1 MPPDTCDYHTQLVSD
16 IAVLKDNTT
25 YIRNTVCKH
34 IEEGERDG
42 GYRDRLL
49 ILEQAVYS
57 LKKAM
62 WIRVIVAGFIGG
74 LLGTGSSD
82 AIRLVI
88 KWIMKS

>member
-1 MPPDTCDYHTQLVSD
+1 MAQETCEYHTQLVAD
-16 IAVLKDNTT
+16 IAVLKDNTS

-49 ILEQAVYS
+49 ILEQAVS
-57 LKKAM
+57 ELKKAM
-62 WIRVIVAGFIGG
+62 WVRVIVSGFIGG

-82 AIRLVI
+82 AIGVVI
-88 KWIMKS
+88 KWIMK